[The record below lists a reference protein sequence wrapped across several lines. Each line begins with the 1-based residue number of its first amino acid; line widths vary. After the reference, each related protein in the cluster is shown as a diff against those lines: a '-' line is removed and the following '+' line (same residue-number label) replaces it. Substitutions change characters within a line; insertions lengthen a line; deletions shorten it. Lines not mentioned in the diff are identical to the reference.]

1 MTYKGGMR
9 RGLGRRFKR
18 EGIYIYTQ
26 LIHIVEQ
33 QKLTHCKVIILQ
45 LKKKKEKSFVRLL
58 FLVAC
63 WCLLPYQG
71 CLPVGDHILGC

>member
-1 MTYKGGMR
+1 MEDIYQKISVLATQRSLQWSAGPCLSLVPEQRASVDG
-9 RGLGRRFKR
+9 
-18 EGIYIYTQ
+18 YIYTQ

-45 LKKKKEKSFVRLL
+45 LKKKKERKVIVLLL

-63 WCLLPYQG
+63 
-71 CLPVGDHILGC
+71 

>member
-45 LKKKKEKSFVRLL
+45 LKKKKERKVIVLLL

-63 WCLLPYQG
+63 
-71 CLPVGDHILGC
+71 